1 MVKWYVNVFPNR
13 TICDVIKS
21 VPGAPKKSALWNH
34 VIQYF
39 TTYSSFEMGKL
50 KFFFFKVCVRGHEE
64 QFYTGIKFN
73 SNLKWKQ
80 LCWLRQQIFF
90 LEHKWSEIS
99 IGMGTIFSLKKPS
112 CSLRPNRSSF
122 KYGLLK
128 CFFSLL
134 TSVLVSNVG
143 THLSEI
149 EHFCIQA
156 PWKFKNKANQ
166 KSSVSHCFTALWS
179 YVAIWLNME
188 TLNDAENTI
197 LLSLNASHN
206 MCCMPHCLLNS

>member
-1 MVKWYVNVFPNR
+1 M
-13 TICDVIKS
+13 
-21 VPGAPKKSALWNH
+21 
-34 VIQYF
+34 
-39 TTYSSFEMGKL
+39 
-50 KFFFFKVCVRGHEE
+50 
-64 QFYTGIKFN
+64 
-73 SNLKWKQ
+73 
-80 LCWLRQQIFF
+80 
-90 LEHKWSEIS
+90 
-99 IGMGTIFSLKKPS
+99 
-112 CSLRPNRSSF
+112 
-122 KYGLLK
+122 
-128 CFFSLL
+128 FFSLL

-197 LLSLNASHN
+197 LLSPNASHN
-206 MCCMPHCLLNS
+206 ICCMPHCLITSWSSMFCEGSFPSSTSPLLEANW